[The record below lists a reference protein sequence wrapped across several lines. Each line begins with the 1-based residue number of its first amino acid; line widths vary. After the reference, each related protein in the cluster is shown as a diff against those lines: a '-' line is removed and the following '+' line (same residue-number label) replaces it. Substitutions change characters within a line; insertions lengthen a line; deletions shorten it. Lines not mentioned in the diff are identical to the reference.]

1 MRRQQGVLDCPCRA
15 PGGRETDRLADAGDA
30 VNAAIGFAEHLDD
43 RGIGARQ
50 VRQRPVGVRDLAL
63 ERRGEAV
70 THLGEAFGEFIK
82 RHGWSS
88 PLEANETSVA
98 SLELKKS

>member
-1 MRRQQGVLDCPCRA
+1 
-15 PGGRETDRLADAGDA
+15 
-30 VNAAIGFAEHLDD
+30 
-43 RGIGARQ
+43 
-50 VRQRPVGVRDLAL
+50 
-63 ERRGEAV
+63 V

-98 SLELKKS
+98 SPELKKS